1 MKRLA
6 FIISLLISTFSF
18 AQSPDLF
25 NYQSVV
31 RDQNG
36 NILANQSISLKI
48 SVLQGSSSGTVVYEE
63 DHSPTSSASGL
74 ISLQI
79 GSGNVVSG
87 TFSSIAWA
95 GAAHYIKVEAD
106 PNGGSN
112 YELLSNNQ
120 LVSVPYAIHASTV
133 DNVDDADAD
142 TTNELQT
149 LSLNGREILLSDGG
163 SADLDQEFSAIE
175 LKMSSDSSTLR
186 GLIDQN
192 TQDIAADSDQD
203 SLNEI
208 QSIYDSGDTLYL
220 SKNGGYL
227 FFGPIITPWTKTQNG
242 IYYDGNVSINSSNL
256 SYPLLVADTA
266 AHSNS
271 SFYRNGILVASQIT
285 NSNGANYAGIYS
297 EVEGSAS
304 TNMAVDATSLG
315 NSGGTN
321 YGVGGY
327 ARNAATNIGVEGF
340 VGSSNSENV
349 GLDVFVRSGSENYG
363 VRSYVRANSANADE
377 NVAVIAETQA
387 NSGNA
392 RAIWAQAYGSNPG
405 TAIYSEATGD
415 SLNYGLRAFGIG
427 SSGNSSNQYG
437 VIGTARGSS
446 SGGTGSGNF
455 FGMVASAEGNG
466 SFDIGISATSEG
478 TSPNISRGVEAVSSA
493 GTATYGQGI
502 YSIADGNTTSSGYNA
517 GIYSQG
523 TNSSNQN
530 YGGIFTTN
538 GQGDVNYG
546 SANYAYGTISGSKA
560 NVGSY
565 GYASN
570 ADTNVG
576 LYGFTENS
584 AGLNIGVYGEATD
597 ATANL
602 AGYFEGNVVITGSL
616 SVTGAIAKGSGSFK
630 IDHPAD
636 PENKYLVHS
645 FVESPEMMNVFSGNI
660 ITDQSGE
667 AEVELPSYF
676 EDNNID
682 FRYQLTV
689 IGEFAQ
695 AIVSEEIVGN
705 RFKVRTNKPNVKVSW
720 QVSAKRNDPYAKAY
734 PIINEESKEE
744 HLKGTYL
751 HPELYNKPDSKRS
764 YGKLS
769 IPARQ
774 NFMDESA
781 PDRILAPKT
790 GLGSEFEKDRKLN
803 SDKRVEKRELEL
815 EKKFRSREKAE

>member
-1 MKRLA
+1 MKNLLS
-6 FIISLLISTFSF
+6 ILCLLIASISV

-25 NYQSVV
+25 NYQSIV

-36 NILANQSISLKI
+36 NILNNQSISLKVSI
-48 SVLQGSSSGTVVYEE
+48 LEGSTSGTVVYEE

-79 GSGNVVSG
+79 GSGTVVSG
-87 TFSSIAWA
+87 SFSTINW
-95 GAAHYIKVEAD
+95 GTAAHYIKVEAD

-120 LVSVPYAIHASTV
+120 LVSVPYAKYATTAE
-133 DNVDDADAD
+133 NVDDADAD
-142 TTNELQT
+142 TTNEIQS
-149 LSLNGREILLSDGG
+149 LSLNGRTIQLTDGG
-163 SADLDQEFSAIE
+163 SVDLDPELSALE
-175 LKMSSDSSTLR
+175 SKMSSDSAALKSM
-186 GLIDQN
+186 IDQN
-192 TQDIAADSDQD
+192 SQDIAADLDQD

-208 QSIYDSGDTLYL
+208 QMIYDSGDTLYL

-227 FFGPIITPWTKTQNG
+227 YFGPITTPWTKTQNG
-242 IYYDGNVSINSSNL
+242 IYYDGNVAINSTNQ

-363 VRSYVRANSANADE
+363 VRSYVRANSQNADE

-405 TAIYSEATGD
+405 TAIFSEATGD

-427 SSGNSSNQYG
+427 ESGNSSNQYG
-437 VIGTARGSS
+437 VVARAQGSS
-446 SGGTGSGNF
+446 AGGTGSGNF
-455 FGMVASAEGNG
+455 FGAVTVAGGNG

-478 TSPNISRGVEAVSSA
+478 ASPNISRGVEAVSSVSSS
-493 GTATYGQGI
+493 ATYGQGL
-502 YSIADGNTTSSGYNA
+502 YSIADGNTTSNGYNA
-517 GIYSQG
+517 GLYSSAE
-523 TNSSNQN
+523 NSSNQN
-530 YGGIFTTN
+530 YGGILLTA
-538 GQGDVNYG
+538 GQGNVNYG
-546 SANYAYGTISGSKA
+546 SANYAYGNVSGSKA

-565 GYASN
+565 GYAAN

-576 LYGFTENS
+576 MYGYTENF
-584 AGLNIGVYGEATD
+584 AGLNVGVYGEALN
-597 ATANL
+597 ATTNL
-602 AGYFEGNVVITGSL
+602 AGYFEGNVVVTGNLNVTGS
-616 SVTGAIAKGSGSFK
+616 IAKGSGSFK
-630 IDHPAD
+630 IDHPSD

-645 FVESPEMMNVFSGNI
+645 FVESPEMLNVFSGNAV
-660 ITDQSGE
+660 TDQNGDATVS
-667 AEVELPSYF
+667 LPSYF
-676 EDNNID
+676 EDNNSD
-682 FRYQLTV
+682 YRYQLTV
-689 IGEFAQ
+689 IGAFAQ
-695 AIVSEEIVGN
+695 AIISEEVSKN
-705 RFKVRTNKPNVKVSW
+705 MFKIKTDQPGVKVSW

-734 PIINEESKEE
+734 PIIPELDKAEEM
-744 HLKGTYL
+744 KGSYL
-751 HPELYNKPDSKRS
+751 HPELYNQSETKRA
-764 YGKLS
+764 YGKLN
-769 IPARQ
+769 IPARKSLMEDDAQ
-774 NFMDESA
+774 
-781 PDRILAPKT
+781 DRVLAPKADLEGSFET
-790 GLGSEFEKDRKLN
+790 GDKDK
-803 SDKRVEKRELEL
+803 SDKRVENRELEL
-815 EKKFRSREKAE
+815 EKKFNKE